1 MASRLLP
8 ALLVCLAATAVAL
21 QDETPVFRTTTR
33 LIELSVV
40 VLDRN
45 GNPVTDLKKD
55 EIEVQEKGK
64 RREIA
69 FFRFEG
75 GPEPDRKPAPLPLQ
89 TFSNRPE
96 YTSGAPRN
104 ITAVVVDTLNTPSGD
119 QMWMR
124 AQVVRF
130 LKRLSPRTRVALYHL
145 GARLKVL
152 HDFTDSAESLRARL
166 ERSGL
171 EVQPQAAADI
181 DSAAREAE
189 QLIKMFPDDP
199 SLVEM
204 LRNQIELEQ
213 LYNASVRRRQR
224 EATLR
229 AMDIMAE
236 HLAGIPGR
244 KNLVWIGGGISMLT
258 ITGAM
263 GFGVHGGVQSHE
275 QEIRAAAQRMA
286 QRNIALYVVD
296 SRGLGSQQSAAI
308 GPPAALPGRGRFE
321 RQQQADTMSADP
333 LPAAFTMASLTGG
346 RVIQN
351 TNDPAD
357 GMRRAESDMEG
368 AYTLGFYAAEDPDG
382 KWHELKVRVRRPG
395 VRVVHREGFIAES
408 GKEILAPWAGAEWQ
422 SAASNPI
429 GSTAISI
436 DARCEP
442 HPEKNDGTYA
452 LTMQIEPRHLL
463 FRQDGERMT
472 AEVEIAV
479 VEKHATG
486 NGAFHTHEGKLN
498 LTGAQYGAMS
508 PSQLRFNHAWKPRE
522 GVRSIRVIVR
532 DRATGRHGTLDIPLG
547 RP

>member
-1 MASRLLP
+1 MANRLFP
-8 ALLVCLAATAVAL
+8 ALLVCLPIAAAAF

-33 LIELSVV
+33 LVEFSLVA
-40 VLDRN
+40 LDRN
-45 GNPVTDLKKD
+45 GNPVTDLKR
-55 EIEVQEKGK
+55 EEVEVQEKGK

-69 FFRFEG
+69 FFRFDGAAE
-75 GPEPDRKPAPLPLQ
+75 PEIRTTPLPAGLY
-89 TFSNRPE
+89 SNRPE
-96 YTSGAPRN
+96 YTGGPPRN
-104 ITAVVVDTLNTPSGD
+104 ITAVVIDTLNTPSGD

-130 LKRLSPRTRVALYHL
+130 LKKLSPRTRVALYHL
-145 GARLKVL
+145 GTRLKVL

-166 ERSGL
+166 EKSGL

-181 DSAAREAE
+181 DSAVQEAE
-189 QLIKMFPDDP
+189 QLIRMFPDDP

-204 LRNQIELEQ
+204 LKNQIEIEQ
-213 LYNASVRRRQR
+213 LYNAQVRQRQR

-229 AMDIMAE
+229 AMDILAE

-275 QEIRAAAQRMA
+275 QEVRGASQRLA

-296 SRGLGSQQSAAI
+296 SRGLGSKQSAAT
-308 GPPAALPGRGRFE
+308 GPPAPLPGRGRFE
-321 RQQQADTMSADP
+321 QQQQADTTSADP
-333 LPAAFTMASLTGG
+333 LPAAFTMASVTGG

-357 GMRRAESDMEG
+357 GMRQAEKDVAG

-382 KWHELKVRVRRPG
+382 KWHGLKVRIRRPG

-408 GKEILAPWAGAEWQ
+408 GKELLTMWTPAEWH

-429 GSTAISI
+429 GSTAISVE
-436 DARCEP
+436 ARCEL
-442 HPEKNDGTYA
+442 HPEKSDGTYA
-452 LTMQIEPRHLL
+452 LTMQIEPRHLF
-463 FRQDGERMT
+463 FRQGGEQMT

-479 VEKHATG
+479 VERHATG
-486 NGAFHTHEGKLN
+486 NGAFHTHEGKLD
-498 LTGAQYGAMS
+498 LTAAQYAAMK
-508 PSQLRFNHAWKPRE
+508 PSDLRFRHAWKPQA
-522 GVRSIRVIVR
+522 GVGAIRVIVR
-532 DRATGRHGTLDIPLG
+532 DRATGRYGTLDIPLA
-547 RP
+547 RR